1 MLKAIGFDLWETLIT
16 DTQELSRA
24 QERLRLT
31 RMETILRSRGHAA
44 EAIMIERAYRALWH
58 RCLELYWSVDVD
70 VPCRR
75 QIEHFLEHLGLDP
88 AAFGEESL
96 YELELAYANAAVDVP
111 PALVPGADIVLRALR
126 ERGLRIGLISN
137 TGRTPGYALRE
148 ILRGHGLADQID
160 VMVFSNE
167 HGACKPRPSIFEEL
181 RRGLGVAYDEMM
193 FVGDNL
199 HVDVYGA
206 QQCGMKGV
214 HFEPPVRG
222 TAVAPPTGIEGSI
235 VPDAHITRLEEVID
249 LVDVIL
255 GREDRERADED
266 RTLRPKGN
274 SRALRRSG

>member
-16 DTQELSRA
+16 DTPDLSRA

-31 RMETILRSRGHAA
+31 RMESILSARGHQSEAA
-44 EAIMIERAYRALWH
+44 RIERAYRALWH
-58 RCLELYWSVDVD
+58 RCQELYWAADVD

-88 AAFGEESL
+88 GSFGEESL
-96 YELELAYANAAVDVP
+96 GELELAYANAAVEIP
-111 PALVPGADIVLRALR
+111 PSIVAGADIVLPALR

-148 ILRGHGLADQID
+148 ILRGHDLARHID

-167 HGACKPRPSIFEEL
+167 HGACKPQRSIFEEL
-181 RRGLGVAYDEMM
+181 RRGLGVGYEEMM

-206 QQCGMKGV
+206 QQCGMTAV

-222 TAVAPPTGIEGSI
+222 TAVAPLVMTEHDI
-235 VPDAHITRLEEVID
+235 VPDARITRLEEVVG
-249 LVDVIL
+249 LA
-255 GREDRERADED
+255 DRLIA
-266 RTLRPKGN
+266 
-274 SRALRRSG
+274 AA